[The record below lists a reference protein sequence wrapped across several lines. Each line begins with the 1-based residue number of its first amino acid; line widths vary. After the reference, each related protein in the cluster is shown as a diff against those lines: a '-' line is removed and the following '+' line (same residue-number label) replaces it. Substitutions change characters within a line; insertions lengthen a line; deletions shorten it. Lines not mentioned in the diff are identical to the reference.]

1 MLMILHWVA
10 RNTSNTNVM
19 YGKCLIGYR
28 RQEDREERKRGAG
41 KGGGMMKWKKRKK
54 LKKEGQMRK
63 RRWGDGG
70 KEKDREEEETRN
82 EERTVSGAWRS
93 FNLIRWEAV
102 MEPLLL
108 LPFISP
114 NWVLNMVQETQFSPR
129 ESYSHTVWHISC
141 SDHFLIT
148 PNLQNSALEDII
160 PSPRSR
166 YL

>member
-1 MLMILHWVA
+1 MLMIFHWVA
-10 RNTSNTNVM
+10 RNTSNTNIM

-28 RQEDREERKRGAG
+28 RQEDGEERKRGAG
-41 KGGGMMKWKKRKK
+41 KGGGWWNGRRGK

-63 RRWGDGG
+63 MRWGDGG
-70 KEKDREEEETRN
+70 KEKDGEEEETRN

-114 NWVLNMVQETQFSPR
+114 NWVLNMVQGTQFSPR
-129 ESYSHTVWHISC
+129 ESYSHTVRHISC

-148 PNLQNSALEDII
+148 LNLQKSALEDII
-160 PSPRSR
+160 SSPRSR